1 MTDPNSEDFRN
12 VTTLRGTLVD
22 GSVLSV
28 LGTLTGPRMVEKI
41 VGINGFDLEVPVS
54 EHMAFFA
61 YTDLPGV
68 VGSLGRLLGGAG
80 INIGGMQVARDVVG
94 GHALVV
100 LNVDSQ
106 IPAAVLDEI
115 TQEIGAT
122 TSTVVDLED

>member
-68 VGSLGRLLGGAG
+68 VG
-80 INIGGMQVARDVVG
+80 

-115 TQEIGAT
+115 TLEIGAT
-122 TSTVVDLED
+122 SSTVVDLED